1 MLFNIFKFFLYKI
14 EPEKAHKLSI
24 VLINKYFAKMP
35 LSSNYLDKNLYQKI
49 FNLSF
54 DNPLGL
60 AAGFDKNAEI
70 YNQVDKFGFGFT
82 EIGTITPK
90 PQEGNLKPRVF
101 RLIQDKAII
110 NRLGFPNEGMDEITK
125 KMKKNIPKGICGVN
139 IGPNKENATSIDD
152 YLLCFDQFFEL
163 ASYIAINISSPNTP
177 KLRSLHN
184 NEKITELIDAIKKR
198 RAEKKSNVPIILKV
212 SPDIEED
219 KIEGICNILLEK
231 SIDGVILT
239 NTTIRNKNSLSSE
252 HRIQDGGL
260 SGEPLN
266 EISNKIIQKFYLRLG
281 RSIPIIGAGGVSS
294 GATAY
299 EKIKSGASLL
309 QLYTALIYEGPYV
322 AKKINKELSNL
333 IKLNGYNNIS
343 EVIGINCK

>member
-35 LSSNYLDKNLYQKI
+35 LSSNYLNKNLYQKI

-54 DNPLGL
+54 DNPVGL

-110 NRLGFPNEGMDEITK
+110 NRLGFPNEGMNEITK

-219 KIEGICNILLEK
+219 KIEDICNILLEK
-231 SIDGVILT
+231 SMDGVILT

-252 HRIQDGGL
+252 HRIEDGGL

>member
-1 MLFNIFKFFLYKI
+1 MLSNILKFFLYKI
-14 EPEKAHKLSI
+14 EPEKAHKLSL

-35 LSSNYLDKNLYQKI
+35 LSSNHLDKNLYQKI

-54 DNPLGL
+54 DNPVGL

-163 ASYIAINISSPNTP
+163 ASYIVINISSPNTP

-239 NTTIRNKNSLSSE
+239 NTTIRNKSSLSSE

-281 RSIPIIGAGGVSS
+281 SSIPIIGAGGVSS

>member
-24 VLINKYFAKMP
+24 VLINKYFAKIP
-35 LSSNYLDKNLYQKI
+35 LSSNYIDKNLYQKI

-231 SIDGVILT
+231 SMDGVILT

>member
-125 KMKKNIPKGICGVN
+125 KMKKSIPKGICGVN

-231 SIDGVILT
+231 SMDGVILT
-239 NTTIRNKNSLSSE
+239 NTSIRNKNSLSSE

>member
-231 SIDGVILT
+231 SMDGVILT

-252 HRIQDGGL
+252 HRIEDGGL

>member
-1 MLFNIFKFFLYKI
+1 MLSNILKFFLYKI
-14 EPEKAHKLSI
+14 EPEKAHKLSL

-35 LSSNYLDKNLYQKI
+35 LSSNHLDKNLYQKI

-54 DNPLGL
+54 DNPVGL

-110 NRLGFPNEGMDEITK
+110 NRLGFPNEGMNEITK

-239 NTTIRNKNSLSSE
+239 NTTIRNKSSLSSE

-281 RSIPIIGAGGVSS
+281 SSIPIIGAGGVSS

>member
-163 ASYIAINISSPNTP
+163 ASYIVINISSPNTP

-231 SIDGVILT
+231 SMDGVILT
-239 NTTIRNKNSLSSE
+239 NTTIRNKSSLSSE

>member
-1 MLFNIFKFFLYKI
+1 MLSNILKFFLYKI
-14 EPEKAHKLSI
+14 EPEKAHKLSL

-35 LSSNYLDKNLYQKI
+35 LSSNHLDKNLYQKI

-54 DNPLGL
+54 DNPVGL

-110 NRLGFPNEGMDEITK
+110 NRLGFPNEGMNEITK

-163 ASYIAINISSPNTP
+163 ASYIVINISSPNTP

-239 NTTIRNKNSLSSE
+239 NTTIRNKSSLSSE

-281 RSIPIIGAGGVSS
+281 SSIPIIGAGGVSS

>member
-24 VLINKYFAKMP
+24 VLINKYFAKIP

-54 DNPLGL
+54 DNPVGL

-231 SIDGVILT
+231 SMDGVILT

>member
-231 SIDGVILT
+231 SMDGVILT

-281 RSIPIIGAGGVSS
+281 RSIPIIGEGGVSS

>member
-24 VLINKYFAKMP
+24 VLINKYLAKMP

-231 SIDGVILT
+231 SMDGVILT

-343 EVIGINCK
+343 EVIGINSK

>member
-35 LSSNYLDKNLYQKI
+35 LSSNYLNKSLYQKI

-54 DNPLGL
+54 DNPVGL

-110 NRLGFPNEGMDEITK
+110 NRLGFPNEGMNEITK

-239 NTTIRNKNSLSSE
+239 NTTIRNKSSLSSE

>member
-24 VLINKYFAKMP
+24 VLINKYFAKIP

-125 KMKKNIPKGICGVN
+125 KMKKSIPKGICGVN

-231 SIDGVILT
+231 SMDGVILT

>member
-24 VLINKYFAKMP
+24 ALINKYFAKIP

-231 SIDGVILT
+231 SMDGVILT

>member
-139 IGPNKENATSIDD
+139 IGPNKENSTSIDD

-231 SIDGVILT
+231 SMDGVILT

-281 RSIPIIGAGGVSS
+281 SSIPIIGAGGVSS

>member
-14 EPEKAHKLSI
+14 EPEKAHKLSL

-35 LSSNYLDKNLYQKI
+35 LSSNHLDKNLYQKI

-54 DNPLGL
+54 DNPVGL

-110 NRLGFPNEGMDEITK
+110 NRLGFPNEGMNEITK

-163 ASYIAINISSPNTP
+163 ASYIVINISSPNTP

-231 SIDGVILT
+231 SMDGVILT
-239 NTTIRNKNSLSSE
+239 NTTIRNKSSLSSE

-281 RSIPIIGAGGVSS
+281 SSIPIIGAGGVSS

>member
-1 MLFNIFKFFLYKI
+1 MLSNILKFFLYKI
-14 EPEKAHKLSI
+14 EPEKAHKLSL

-54 DNPLGL
+54 DNPVGL

-110 NRLGFPNEGMDEITK
+110 NRLGFPNEGMNEITK

-139 IGPNKENATSIDD
+139 IGPNKENSTSIDD

-231 SIDGVILT
+231 SMDGVILT
-239 NTTIRNKNSLSSE
+239 NTTIRNKSSLSSE

-281 RSIPIIGAGGVSS
+281 SSIPIIGAGGVSS

>member
-1 MLFNIFKFFLYKI
+1 MLSNILKFFLYKI
-14 EPEKAHKLSI
+14 EPEKAHKLSL
-24 VLINKYFAKMP
+24 VLINKYFAKIP

-231 SIDGVILT
+231 SMDGVILT

>member
-1 MLFNIFKFFLYKI
+1 MLSNILKFFLYKI

-35 LSSNYLDKNLYQKI
+35 LSSNHLDKNLYQKI

-54 DNPLGL
+54 DNPVGL

-163 ASYIAINISSPNTP
+163 ASYIVINISSPNTP

-239 NTTIRNKNSLSSE
+239 NTTIRNKSSLSSE

-281 RSIPIIGAGGVSS
+281 SSIPIIGAGGVSS

>member
-24 VLINKYFAKMP
+24 VLINKYFAKIP

-54 DNPLGL
+54 DNPVGL

-231 SIDGVILT
+231 SMDGVILT

-252 HRIQDGGL
+252 HRIEDGGL

>member
-1 MLFNIFKFFLYKI
+1 MLFNIFNFFLYKI

-24 VLINKYFAKMP
+24 VLINKYFAKIP

-125 KMKKNIPKGICGVN
+125 KMKKSIPKGICGVN

-231 SIDGVILT
+231 SMDGVILT

>member
-14 EPEKAHKLSI
+14 EPEKAHKLSL

-35 LSSNYLDKNLYQKI
+35 LSSNHLDKNLYQKI

-54 DNPLGL
+54 DNPVGL

-110 NRLGFPNEGMDEITK
+110 NRLGFPNEGMNEITK

-139 IGPNKENATSIDD
+139 IGPNKENSTSIDD

-163 ASYIAINISSPNTP
+163 ASYIVINISSPNTP

-239 NTTIRNKNSLSSE
+239 NTTIRNKSSLSSE

-281 RSIPIIGAGGVSS
+281 SSIPIIGAGGVSS

>member
-231 SIDGVILT
+231 SMDGVILT

-281 RSIPIIGAGGVSS
+281 SSIPIIGAGGVSS

>member
-24 VLINKYFAKMP
+24 VLINKYFAKIP

-54 DNPLGL
+54 DNPVGL

-110 NRLGFPNEGMDEITK
+110 NRLGFPNEGMNEITK

-219 KIEGICNILLEK
+219 KIEDICNILLEK
-231 SIDGVILT
+231 SMDGVILT

>member
-231 SIDGVILT
+231 SMDGVILT

-309 QLYTALIYEGPYV
+309 KLYTALIYEGPYV

>member
-24 VLINKYFAKMP
+24 VLINKYFAKIP

-125 KMKKNIPKGICGVN
+125 KMKKSIPKGICGVN

-152 YLLCFDQFFEL
+152 YLLCFYQFFEL

-231 SIDGVILT
+231 SMDGVILT

>member
-24 VLINKYFAKMP
+24 VLINKYFAKIP

-231 SIDGVILT
+231 SMDGVILT

-309 QLYTALIYEGPYV
+309 QLYTELIYEGPYV

>member
-54 DNPLGL
+54 DNPVGL

-110 NRLGFPNEGMDEITK
+110 NRLGFPNEGMNEITK

-231 SIDGVILT
+231 SMDGVILT

>member
-35 LSSNYLDKNLYQKI
+35 LSSNYLNKNLYQKI

-54 DNPLGL
+54 DNPVGL

-110 NRLGFPNEGMDEITK
+110 NRLGFPNEGMNEITK

-231 SIDGVILT
+231 SMDGVILT

-252 HRIQDGGL
+252 HRIEDGGL

-322 AKKINKELSNL
+322 ATKINKELSNL

>member
-110 NRLGFPNEGMDEITK
+110 NRLGFPNEGMNEITK

-231 SIDGVILT
+231 SMDGVILT

>member
-24 VLINKYFAKMP
+24 VLINKYLAKMP

-219 KIEGICNILLEK
+219 KIEGICNISPFTE
-231 SIDGVILT
+231 T
-239 NTTIRNKNSLSSE
+239 SSKAP
-252 HRIQDGGL
+252 R
-260 SGEPLN
+260 
-266 EISNKIIQKFYLRLG
+266 
-281 RSIPIIGAGGVSS
+281 A
-294 GATAY
+294 
-299 EKIKSGASLL
+299 
-309 QLYTALIYEGPYV
+309 
-322 AKKINKELSNL
+322 
-333 IKLNGYNNIS
+333 
-343 EVIGINCK
+343 